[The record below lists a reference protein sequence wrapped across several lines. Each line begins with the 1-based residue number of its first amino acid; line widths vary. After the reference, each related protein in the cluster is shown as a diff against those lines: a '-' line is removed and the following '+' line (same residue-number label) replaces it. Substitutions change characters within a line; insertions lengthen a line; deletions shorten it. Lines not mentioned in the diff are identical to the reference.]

1 MKKLLMKLPWKNLS
15 RLAGV
20 VVALASL
27 AATASVKPNP
37 FEGIPKRNVFKLREP
52 ALLKDVV
59 PDPPPRKPLPKIS
72 VTGLVELRGGPKAL
86 LEITEPGKPVQKP
99 ILAAGGVFDLLEILQ
114 IDVAGGRVR
123 VRLDGTEDVL
133 VIEKPKP
140 SSGPKPPAGPTLPI
154 PPRPGFAVRG

>member
-1 MKKLLMKLPWKNLS
+1 MKQLLQKVHWKTLS

-37 FEGIPKRNVFKLREP
+37 FEGIPKRNVFNLRPP
-52 ALLKDVV
+52 APLKEIV
-59 PDPPPRKPLPKIS
+59 PDPPPRKPLPKIT
-72 VTGLVELRGGPKAL
+72 VTGLVEMRGGPKAL
-86 LEITEPGKPVQKP
+86 LEITEAGKPVQKP
-99 ILAAGGVFDLLEILQ
+99 IMAAGGVFDLLEILQ

-133 VIEKPKP
+133 VIEKPKA
-140 SSGPKPPAGPTLPI
+140 SSGPPPPPPPN

>member
-1 MKKLLMKLPWKNLS
+1 MKLPWKTFS

-37 FEGIPKRNVFKLREP
+37 FEGIPKRNVFNLRQPAPAKEIVPEP
-52 ALLKDVV
+52 TK
-59 PDPPPRKPLPKIS
+59 RKPLPKIS
-72 VTGLVELRGGPKAL
+72 VTGLVELRGEPKAL

-99 ILAAGGVFDLLEILQ
+99 ILAAGGVFGLLEILQ
-114 IDVAGGRVR
+114 IDVAGGCVR

-140 SSGPKPPAGPTLPI
+140 AATPTTPAVPALPN